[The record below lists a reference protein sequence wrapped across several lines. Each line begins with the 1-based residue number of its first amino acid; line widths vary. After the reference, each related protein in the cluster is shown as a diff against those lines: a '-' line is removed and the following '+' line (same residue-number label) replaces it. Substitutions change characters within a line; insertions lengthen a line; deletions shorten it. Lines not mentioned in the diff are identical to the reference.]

1 MPTGDAMLLG
11 LPNCPNWQGRAK
23 NAAAR
28 KQIAARLE
36 LSNPTAR
43 QAIWSPE
50 IWEGEGMY
58 VVAMPSDLGAHPRP
72 GYNKAIVHKV
82 SISCIADCIRWNQL
96 YQNKI
101 AK

>member
-1 MPTGDAMLLG
+1 
-11 LPNCPNWQGRAK
+11 
-23 NAAAR
+23 
-28 KQIAARLE
+28 
-36 LSNPTAR
+36 
-43 QAIWSPE
+43 
-50 IWEGEGMY
+50 MY

-101 AK
+101 ASSRLSQSDPACALAGWSN

>member
-1 MPTGDAMLLG
+1 
-11 LPNCPNWQGRAK
+11 
-23 NAAAR
+23 
-28 KQIAARLE
+28 
-36 LSNPTAR
+36 
-43 QAIWSPE
+43 
-50 IWEGEGMY
+50 MY

-82 SISCIADCIRWNQL
+82 SISCIADRIRWNQL